1 MAEGRKKIFQGKLTD
16 IHSSDLEG
24 IGTIRKEADKEY
36 VYCKG
41 VASVTA
47 GCVVTISTDG
57 NYTTA
62 LLTRALGAVPRKLGV
77 AAAAIVASKYGWFQ
91 VKGYCGAI
99 LAGAAC
105 AADTQLYTDTGQDA
119 TGGVDDTSTS
129 EHAIHGMVLG
139 AAVPS
144 SSPATAVGY
153 LDYPWTAPTF
163 D

>member
-1 MAEGRKKIFQGKLTD
+1 MTEGRKKIFQGKLAD

-24 IGTIRKEADKEY
+24 VGTTRIEGDAEY

-47 GCVVTISTDG
+47 GCVVTISADG
-57 NYTTA
+57 NFTTA

-77 AAAAIVASKYGWFQ
+77 AQAAIVASKYGWFQ
-91 VKGYCGAI
+91 IKGYCGAI
-99 LAGAAC
+99 LANAAC
-105 AADTQLYTDTGQDA
+105 GANVQLYTDTDQDS
-119 TGGVDDTSTS
+119 TGGVDATSTS

>member
-1 MAEGRKKIFQGKLTD
+1 MASGRKRIFLTKLTD
-16 IHSSDLEG
+16 VASSDKEG
-24 IGTIRKEADKEY
+24 VGTRRVEGDKEY
-36 VYCKG
+36 IWCKG
-41 VASVTA
+41 VANVTDGA
-47 GCVVTISTDG
+47 VVTISADG

-77 AAAAIVASKYGWFQ
+77 AKAAIVASKYGWFQ
-91 VKGYCGAI
+91 VKGYCDAI
-99 LAGAAC
+99 LANAAC
-105 AADTQLYTDTGQDA
+105 AANAQLYTDTDQDS

-153 LDYPWTAPTF
+153 LDNPWTAPTF